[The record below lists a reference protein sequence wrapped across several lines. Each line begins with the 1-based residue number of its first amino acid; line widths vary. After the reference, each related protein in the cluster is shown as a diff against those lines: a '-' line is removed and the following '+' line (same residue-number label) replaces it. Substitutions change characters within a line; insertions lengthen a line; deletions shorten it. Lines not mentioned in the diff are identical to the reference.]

1 MNLPSKIYRYIY
13 QIIDIIRCYITLYYN
28 VNALEYT
35 KPYRIFVYMPIG
47 NSLGAKKT
55 QYSEQ

>member
-13 QIIDIIRCYITLYYN
+13 QIIDITSYYITLYYN

-35 KPYRIFVYMPIG
+35 KPYSIFVWIPIG